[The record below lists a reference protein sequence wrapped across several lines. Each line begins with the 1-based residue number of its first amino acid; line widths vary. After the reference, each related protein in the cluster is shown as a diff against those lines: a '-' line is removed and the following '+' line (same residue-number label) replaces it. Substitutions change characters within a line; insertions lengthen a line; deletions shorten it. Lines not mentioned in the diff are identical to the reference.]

1 MIYNGISFLFFIY
14 QLFRLTFKTWSGSW
28 IVAFAR
34 SGRRVML
41 SAVLCG
47 VPFLGAGQCF
57 YIFLYQ
63 RFIMT
68 CFRLY
73 VLFRQPLDHY
83 FKLVKVPSQTS
94 VFPIEEMRTL
104 PSLIFW
110 VIPFPSALRV
120 FLPFSAQFV
129 NCSFYFSPLSN
140 W

>member
-1 MIYNGISFLFFIY
+1 M
-14 QLFRLTFKTWSGSW
+14 
-28 IVAFAR
+28 
-34 SGRRVML
+34 ML

-63 RFIMT
+63 RFIRT

-94 VFPIEEMRTL
+94 VFPVEEIRTL
-104 PSLIFW
+104 PSLF
-110 VIPFPSALRV
+110 F
-120 FLPFSAQFV
+120 
-129 NCSFYFSPLSN
+129 
-140 W
+140 